1 MPQWHTLKNHLHTDL
16 AMLTLAGHIFG
27 CIFWGFIIALILCA
41 ITFLIA
47 QGLKGNGVRPVLLI
61 VILPFLLWQ
70 TVLGTRAI
78 YARSYASDVEE
89 LIESIESHTENI
101 DMKDA
106 AREVQQHFP
115 QIPEKFIEVMA
126 SENVKSGISVAK
138 EAASSIRHSLS
149 VYTLKRAGYALIF
162 MAAGVILLV
171 RTAGS
176 GRRNSPGR
184 HGHHKAPPRQRY
196 LDDLD

>member
-1 MPQWHTLKNHLHTDL
+1 MPQRHTLKNYSYTYL

-27 CIFWGFIIALILCA
+27 CIFWGFIIALILCV

-47 QGLKGNGVRPVLLI
+47 QGIKGNGVRPVLLI

-70 TVLGTRAI
+70 TVLGTGAI

-89 LIESIESHTENI
+89 LIESIESHAENI

-106 AREVQQHFP
+106 AKEVQQHFP

-126 SENVKSGISVAK
+126 SENVRSEISVAK

-149 VYTLKRAGYALIF
+149 IYTLKRAGYALIF
-162 MAAGVILLV
+162 MAAGVVLLV

-176 GRRNSPGR
+176 GRRKSSGR
-184 HGHHKAPPRQRY
+184 HGYHKAPPRQRY
-196 LDDLD
+196 LDDID